1 MTSAITGGLRLT
13 ALRGSEVINHKG
25 VEGIFIPFRVNGL
38 RKHITKTDKTEGYLN
53 IFMIPHKDRFG
64 NDWFVTR
71 ARTKTEGDQNVN
83 TEILGNLKYLTSS
96 SNSGGYDPDARPP
109 KGKPNAD
116 RVVNDDP
123 F

>member
-1 MTSAITGGLRLT
+1 MANAITGGLRLT

-25 VEGIFIPFRVNGL
+25 VEGIFIPFRANGL
-38 RKHITKTDKTEGYLN
+38 RKHITKTDKTDGYLN
-53 IFMIPHKDRFG
+53 IFMIPHNDRFG

-71 ARTKTEGDQNVN
+71 ARTKSEGDQNVN
-83 TEILGNLKYLTSS
+83 TEILGNLKYLRSYV
-96 SNSGGYDPDARPP
+96 GEDDPDKKP
-109 KGKPNAD
+109 KRGKPNAD